1 MQIYN
6 YLCRITIIKSYLL
19 RTPFKVFYLCK
30 QSASFL
36 ISVYVSTF
44 SITFC
49 LCLISSTDVPWNWTQ
64 MVSGASCLP
73 VSLRTMNLLLPSLA
87 SPVSL
92 CPYPGAM
99 LNVMVQDFF
108 TNDQYQELVDPENIV
123 YEQRKENSIF
133 FEVDGPYRA
142 MILPASKEEGKKLKK
157 RWKLT
162 N

>member
-1 MQIYN
+1 MHPFLF
-6 YLCRITIIKSYLL
+6 LCTAVHL
-19 RTPFKVFYLCK
+19 
-30 QSASFL
+30 
-36 ISVYVSTF
+36 
-44 SITFC
+44 
-49 LCLISSTDVPWNWTQ
+49 
-64 MVSGASCLP
+64 
-73 VSLRTMNLLLPSLA
+73 VSLSVCVNFFYRRPLELDTDGIWCILPS
-87 SPVSL
+87 SFPENYEFTTTVPRKSRVTVS
-92 CPYPGAM
+92 YPGAM